1 MLEHDQED
9 LLLDY
14 LYEDLSPT
22 QREALRR
29 QIEVSPQSG
38 SELKNFLQV
47 RRLMA
52 EHLPQQKVSSRLTQK
67 LLVDLGV
74 RKPWY
79 QTWASGFFKPVLAG
93 AMLLFLTLGVVRYY
107 RSEETALRPP
117 STTVATALHE
127 GGEDL
132 RILQREPVWRESWD
146 PPTQVLAPL
155 HSSLVPAWRGQRGG
169 GVGERSVYPQSGVS
183 LVGFHPGAP
192 EIFPSDNL
200 LNVPDPDI
208 EKLEVQAQ
216 QSVGQFMHRQALKM
230 RAMGDCQAAAQQ
242 LGNLIKSYPFY
253 PLKMEAMAQRVDCL
267 FRSGES
273 EIAQN
278 ELKILKELSAPLAYL
293 VERRWSR
300 LTRP

>member
-14 LYEDLSPT
+14 LYEDLSPV

-29 QIEVSPQSG
+29 QIEGCSQSE
-38 SELKNFLQV
+38 SELKSLLQM
-47 RRLMA
+47 RRLVA
-52 EHLPQQKVSSRLTQK
+52 KHLPQEEVSSRLTQK
-67 LLVDLGV
+67 LLVDLGI

-79 QTWASGFFKPVLAG
+79 QTWTSGFFKPVLAG
-93 AMLLFLTLGVVRYY
+93 VMLLFLTLGGVRYY
-107 RSEETALRPP
+107 RSEESALRSPVA
-117 STTVATALHE
+117 TVASSLHQ

-146 PPTQVLAPL
+146 PPTQALVPL
-155 HSSLVPAWRGQRGG
+155 QSSLVPAWRGQRGG
-169 GVGERSVYPQSGVS
+169 RSAYPQTGVS
-183 LVGFHPGAP
+183 LVGFHPGSS
-192 EIFPSDNL
+192 EVFPSDDL
-200 LNVPDPDI
+200 LDVSDPDI

-242 LGNLIKSYPFY
+242 LGNLIKTYPFY
-253 PLKMEAMAQRVDCL
+253 PLKMEVMAQRVDCL
-267 FRSGES
+267 FRSGQS
-273 EIAQN
+273 EVAQN

-300 LTRP
+300 LANP